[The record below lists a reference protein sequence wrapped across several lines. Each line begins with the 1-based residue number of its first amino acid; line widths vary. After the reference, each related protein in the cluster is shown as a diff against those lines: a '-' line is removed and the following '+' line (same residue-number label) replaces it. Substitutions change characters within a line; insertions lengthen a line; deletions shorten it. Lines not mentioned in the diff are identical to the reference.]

1 MTILL
6 SRNGINKVHNHTPY
20 LIKEDFLETLPQA
33 GTLLEYSDGNTI
45 IGSGYSGRGH
55 RYDACLIKHPLN
67 EALFLKLFQK
77 AFHYRQS
84 HFKKFPQAYRLIHN
98 EADGL
103 PGITVEIFQEYA
115 VITYFNQGIIAFEA
129 TIIKALQKIVKING
143 IYAKYRTPE
152 QTALHTKLIW
162 GEEAPSEIII
172 EEEIGQYSV
181 RLADGLM
188 TGLFLDQRANRKW
201 LVQNSSNKIVC
212 NTFSYTGSLSVAC
225 GIGLAASTKSIDL
238 SKTYTEWCQHNLALN
253 QLSAPNHEA
262 ICSDTFA
269 HFAYCTR
276 KGLTY
281 DLIILDPPTFS
292 KNKKGTFSVP
302 ENYTSL
308 VREAYSLLSKKG
320 IMMCCTNYSQWSQ
333 AQFKHVLQKALP
345 PSAKA
350 IKESGADIDFPKHP
364 NWSESEHLKCIFIE
378 KQH

>member
-6 SRNGINKVHNHTPY
+6 SRNGINKVYQHSPY
-20 LIKEDFLETLPQA
+20 LVKEDFLENLPQA
-33 GTLLEYSDGNTI
+33 GTLLEYSDGTTI
-45 IGSGYSGRGH
+45 IGCGYSGRGH
-55 RYDACLIKHPLN
+55 RYDACVLDHTLN
-67 EALFLKLFQK
+67 ELQLLKIFQK
-77 AFHYRQS
+77 ALHYRES
-84 HFKKFPQAYRLIHN
+84 NFKKLPQAYRLIHN

-103 PGITVEIFQEYA
+103 PGITVEIFQRYA

-129 TIIKALQKIVKING
+129 IITKTLQKIVPLNG

-152 QTALHTKLIW
+152 QPIVHTKLIW
-162 GEEAPSEIII
+162 GEEAPTEIII

-201 LVQNSSNKIVC
+201 LAQNSRGRVVC
-212 NTFSYTGSLSVAC
+212 NTFCYTGSLSIAC
-225 GIGLAASTKSIDL
+225 GIGLATNTKSVDL

-253 QLSAPNHEA
+253 QLMAPNHEA
-262 ICSDTFA
+262 ICSDTFD

-276 KGLTY
+276 KGLIY

-302 ENYTSL
+302 ENYTKL
-308 VREAYSLLSKKG
+308 AREAYSLLSKKG
-320 IMMCCTNYSQWSQ
+320 IMICCTNYSQWSQ
-333 AQFKHVLQKALP
+333 AQFKQILQKTLP
-345 PSAKA
+345 PSAKV
-350 IKESGADIDFPKHP
+350 IKECGADIDFPKHP

-378 KQH
+378 KQR